1 MYDSVGWGY
10 LDVVMNKMVY
20 TIKWRQWIMECIS
33 SASTSVLVNGSPTNE
48 FRFGRGL
55 EPGDPLSPFLFLI
68 VEGLNVMIHAS
79 VEKLFA
85 YDTLI
90 VGENSWRNIRAIKDI
105 LILFEL
111 VSELKVIFHRSMLMG
126 VNANDSWLI
135 DAAVV
140 VNCKIGCIPF
150 AYLGLPI
157 GGNPHYD
164 TLRLF

>member
-1 MYDSVGWGY
+1 
-10 LDVVMNKMVY
+10 MNKMVY

-68 VEGLNVMIHAS
+68 VEGLNVIIHAS
-79 VEKLFA
+79 VEKQDAQDRISHLKFA

-90 VGENSWRNIRAIKDI
+90 VGKNSWRNIRAFKAM

-111 VSELKVIFHRSMLMG
+111 VSGLKVIFHRSMLMG
-126 VNANDSWLI
+126 VNVNDSWS
-135 DAAVV
+135 VV
-140 VNCKIGCIPF
+140 VNG
-150 AYLGLPI
+150 
-157 GGNPHYD
+157 
-164 TLRLF
+164 